1 MTTELRDYF
10 AAQAPADIPAW
21 FEWKPDRER
30 PSIPS
35 KFELNSEELRQQ
47 LEGLGDW
54 LDVKDVHPEVAALA
68 DHMARARTAAEQWDR
83 QRDIGRY
90 IAWRWAYADMMIAAR
105 QKAEE

>member
-1 MTTELRDYF
+1 MSIELRDHF
-10 AAQAPADIPAW
+10 AAHAPADIPAW

-30 PSIPS
+30 PSIPT
-35 KFELNSEELRQQ
+35 KYELDSEELRQQ

-54 LDVKDVHPEVAALA
+54 LDVKDVHPDVAELA
-68 DHMARARTAAEQWDR
+68 DRMARARKAAEQWDK

-105 QKAEE
+105 QKAEA